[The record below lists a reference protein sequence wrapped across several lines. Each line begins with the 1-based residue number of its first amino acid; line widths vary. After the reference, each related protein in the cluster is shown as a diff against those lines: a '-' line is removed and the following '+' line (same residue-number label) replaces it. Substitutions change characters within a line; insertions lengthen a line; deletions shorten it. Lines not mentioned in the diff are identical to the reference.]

1 MTHRLRTGWLAGT
14 GALVLLLSL
23 SGGVLGATLV
33 TDTTDGTEVT
43 EPVDTTATFEDL
55 DGNGIDDDCDE
66 AVAEN
71 PEAAAA
77 AFTAA
82 DVDADG
88 TISVSEA
95 AQTGWTGGANCNH
108 GGYVNGVARAD
119 EAACEEPVVEEA
131 PAEAIVAT
139 ADEPV
144 DEVEEVAECEPTE
157 TEVTED
163 DAAKAEA
170 TVCEVVEAPVAD
182 PALDPTAPNSHG
194 AWMAWVAG
202 SEAVGGKNCNHGGAV
217 SEAAKQDQEAARAER
232 DAAKAARAAERAADK
247 AQRAA
252 ARELGAQ
259 EREAAKAARSSAK
272 GQGKSH

>member
-1 MTHRLRTGWLAGT
+1 MAHRLRTGWLAGT

-23 SGGVLGATLV
+23 SGGVLGASLV
-33 TDTTDGTEVT
+33 TDTTAGTEAT

-66 AVAEN
+66 AVVAN

-77 AFTAA
+77 AFQAA
-82 DVDADG
+82 DLDADG

-108 GGYVNGVARAD
+108 GGYVTAVARAD
-119 EAACEEPVVEEA
+119 EAACEEPVVEEE
-131 PAEAIVAT
+131 PAEAIVPT

-144 DEVEEVAECEPTE
+144 EEVEEVAECEPAE
-157 TEVTED
+157 TED
-163 DAAKAEA
+163 DAAPAEEA
-170 TVCEVVEAPVAD
+170 VCEVVEAPEPD
-182 PALDPTAPNSHG
+182 PALDPAAPNSHG
-194 AWMAWVAG
+194 AWVSWVAG

-232 DAAKAARAAERAADK
+232 DAAKAARAAERAE
-247 AQRAA
+247 RAA
-252 ARELGAQ
+252 ARELRAQ
-259 EREAAKAARSSAK
+259 EREAAKAARSAGK
-272 GQGKSH
+272 GQGKGH